1 MTEGEEKPEEYE
13 VEVIDRVVIT
23 TYPRLRQ
30 PALTSLVTY
39 VTPGLPP
46 DHISILLS
54 EVAPKKEPELAKQ
67 IEAREGPLWEK
78 YYEVEKK
85 RVREKIEKRLA
96 VKPEVY
102 KV

>member
-1 MTEGEEKPEEYE
+1 MAEQEKREEYE
-13 VEVIDRVVIT
+13 VEIIDRAVIT
-23 TYPRLRQ
+23 TYPKLRQ

-39 VTPGLPP
+39 VAAGLPP

-54 EVAPKKEPELAKQ
+54 EVAPKREPELAKQ
-67 IEAREGPLWEK
+67 IEARKGPLWDE
-78 YYEVEKK
+78 YLEVEKK
-85 RVREKIEKRLA
+85 RIREQVEKRLA